1 MINLIFDILIYNYT
15 NYLSFFFLVDLNK
28 RSLLIN
34 IGIGLLIDYILNI
47 YFFNVIF
54 LSIIYIITKLFNF
67 NNNNFLYYYLYNIF
81 IILLYYIISNLLF
94 NYINIYNL
102 LNVLLINSIF
112 IYISYKKETKYISF
126 FR

>member
-1 MINLIFDILIYNYT
+1 MINLLLDILIYNYT

-54 LSIIYIITKLFNF
+54 LSIIYIITKLFKF
-67 NNNNFLYYYLYNIF
+67 NINIFLYYYLYNLF
-81 IILLYYIISNLLF
+81 IILLYYILSNLLF
-94 NYINIYNL
+94 NYIDIYNL

-112 IYISYKKETKYISF
+112 IYISYKKEGKYISF

>member
-1 MINLIFDILIYNYT
+1 MINLLLDILIYNYT

-54 LSIIYIITKLFNF
+54 LSIIFIITKLFKF
-67 NNNNFLYYYLYNIF
+67 NINNFLYYYLYNLF
-81 IILLYYIISNLLF
+81 IILLYYILSNLLF
-94 NYINIYNL
+94 NYIDIYNL
-102 LNVLLINSIF
+102 LNILLINSIF
-112 IYISYKKETKYISF
+112 IYISYKKEGKYISF

>member
-1 MINLIFDILIYNYT
+1 MINLIIDILIYNYT
-15 NYLSFFFLVDLNK
+15 NCLSFFFLVDLNK

-34 IGIGLLIDYILNI
+34 ICIGLLVDYILNI

-54 LSIIYIITKLFNF
+54 IIIIYIITKLLKFNI
-67 NNNNFLYYYLYNIF
+67 NNFFYYYLYNLF

-102 LNVLLINSIF
+102 LNVLLINTIF
-112 IYISYKKETKYISF
+112 IYISYKKEGKYISF